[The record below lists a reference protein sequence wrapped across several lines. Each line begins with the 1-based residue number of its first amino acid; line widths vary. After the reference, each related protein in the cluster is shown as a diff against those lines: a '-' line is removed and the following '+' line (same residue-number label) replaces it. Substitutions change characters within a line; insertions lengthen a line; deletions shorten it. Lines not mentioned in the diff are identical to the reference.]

1 MWNQENNRFAHS
13 IKVLLLI
20 VIIKMM
26 QNVVECYRKC
36 SKKETEKHI
45 VHTVYV
51 FVMIVL
57 VVLKES

>member
-1 MWNQENNRFAHS
+1 M
-13 IKVLLLI
+13 LI

-26 QNVVECYRKC
+26 QNVVEFYHKC

-51 FVMIVL
+51 FLMIVL
-57 VVLKES
+57 VVLKVYLDDLLVVCITVSG

>member
-1 MWNQENNRFAHS
+1 MWNQENNRFAHRML
-13 IKVLLLI
+13 VLLLI

-26 QNVVECYRKC
+26 QNVVECYSKC

-51 FVMIVL
+51 FLMIVL